1 MGIHNNSTWLPR
13 NVCAGQGATVRTIQG
28 ATDWFQ
34 IGKGV
39 PQGCIMPSY
48 LFNLYADWKWKWKSL
63 GCVWLFVTPWT
74 IQSIEF
80 SRPEYW
86 SGQLFSS
93 PGDRP
98 NPGIEFMSPTLQA
111 DSLPVDLPV
120 KPHLQRTSC
129 EMLGWKKHTLESRLM
144 GEISITSD
152 MQMTPPLWQ
161 KVKRNYG
168 ASWKEKVKASW
179 KVKEEREKVV
189 LKLNIQKTHGIHSKN
204 IHGIQSHHFLANRWG
219 DNGNSERPYSFGL
232 QIPAD
237 DDCSH

>member
-129 EMLGWKKHTLESRLM
+129 EMLGWKKHTLELRLM

-152 MQMTPPLWQ
+152 MQMTPPYGRKWRGIMEPLER
-161 KVKRNYG
+161 KR
-168 ASWKEKVKASW
+168 WKPLERW
-179 KVKEEREKVV
+179 KRREK
-189 LKLNIQKTHGIHSKN
+189 KLS
-204 IHGIQSHHFLANRWG
+204 
-219 DNGNSERPYSFGL
+219 
-232 QIPAD
+232 
-237 DDCSH
+237 